1 MLNLKQYKIKQLRTY
16 KVKWSIDWN
25 SYIYIYITESL
36 NIAQF
41 KWYNNIIHKGDTVFV
56 AYIRLPTQKKL
67 LWLSDRKE
75 DRLIDRYHDISYEV
89 EENI

>member
-1 MLNLKQYKIKQLRTY
+1 M
-16 KVKWSIDWN
+16 
-25 SYIYIYITESL
+25 
-36 NIAQF
+36 
-41 KWYNNIIHKGDTVFV
+41 FV
-56 AYIRLPTQKKL
+56 ASIRLPTQKKL